1 MFRALRLENGAIQAG
16 GLELGESGGRLWLD
30 LTPEA
35 EHLEWLRSHF
45 GLHAL
50 ALEDCLNEDQRP
62 KYEEYPEA
70 IFCVLHRLG
79 PSPDESGLQARE
91 LHAFLTGEAL
101 ITVHRAPIA
110 EIDRVFDRCG
120 ANVADLGRGPD
131 LVLWQ
136 IFDAITDVHFD
147 VANALT
153 DEIEELANEVSGGTS
168 NGDVV
173 NRILAARRTHA
184 LLRRRLAPQ
193 REVFASLA
201 RAGGR
206 VSERAALYFRDV
218 QDHVL
223 RVTEE
228 IDVGRD
234 LLGSVMDVHL
244 SLVNNRLNQITT
256 RLTVIASIF
265 LPLNFLVGF
274 FGMNLE
280 ILPAS
285 VAKTIVLIVILSLP
299 PLGLFYF
306 RRKGML

>member
-1 MFRALRLENGAIQAG
+1 MLRVLRLENGVIQAG
-16 GLELGESGGRLWLD
+16 GRELAQADGRLWVD
-30 LTPEA
+30 LTPEP
-35 EHLEWLRSHF
+35 EHLEWLRERF
-45 GLHAL
+45 GFHSL
-50 ALEDCLNEDQRP
+50 ALEDCANEDQRP

-70 IFCVLHRLG
+70 LFCVIHRLG
-79 PSPDESGLQARE
+79 PSPDESGLQLRE
-91 LHAFLTGEAL
+91 LHAFVTAEAL
-101 ITVHRAPIA
+101 MTVHRAPIA
-110 EIDRVFDRCG
+110 ELDRIFERCG
-120 ANVADLGRGPD
+120 AGSAELARGPD
-131 LVLWQ
+131 FVLWQ
-136 IFDAITDVHFD
+136 IYDAITDVHFD

-153 DEIEELANEVSGGTS
+153 DEIEDLAGEVSGGTG

-184 LLRRRLAPQ
+184 QLRRRLAPQ
-193 REVFASLA
+193 REVFANLA

-206 VSERAALYFRDV
+206 ISERTALYFRDV

-244 SLVNNRLNQITT
+244 SLVNNRLNLITA
-256 RLTVIASIF
+256 RLTVVASIF
-265 LPLNFLVGF
+265 LPLNFLAGF

-280 ILPAS
+280 ILPAGI
-285 VAKTIVLIVILSLP
+285 AKTVVLLVILCLP
-299 PLGLFYF
+299 PLGWLYY